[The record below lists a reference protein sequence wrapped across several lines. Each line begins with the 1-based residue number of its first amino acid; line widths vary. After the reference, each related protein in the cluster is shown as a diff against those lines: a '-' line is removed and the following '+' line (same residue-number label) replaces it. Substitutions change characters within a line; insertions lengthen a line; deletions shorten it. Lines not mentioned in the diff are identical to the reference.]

1 MGPPES
7 SHGGGGGAGNGGGGE
22 ADVAL
27 VEVMQAR
34 KIATRLPQ
42 KGQWAMQLPDNLL
55 TMACTSVR

>member
-7 SHGGGGGAGNGGGGE
+7 SHGGGGGAGDGGGGE

-34 KIATRLPQ
+34 KIATRMNMLP
-42 KGQWAMQLPDNLL
+42 
-55 TMACTSVR
+55 